1 MTILQHAFG
10 YANILRLFAK
20 QMKNGEKDLL
30 DFMKHGSEGYMGM
43 IMSLFW
49 RFFSRKS
56 YKGYSLL
63 LLLELDYRTELV
75 PPLK

>member
-30 DFMKHGSEGYMGM
+30 DFMKHGSEGYMNDNVTFLGDFSVENL
-43 IMSLFW
+43 IKHTVCSCCWSLII
-49 RFFSRKS
+49 
-56 YKGYSLL
+56 
-63 LLLELDYRTELV
+63 ELNWFL
-75 PPLK
+75 P

>member
-30 DFMKHGSEGYMGM
+30 DFMKHGSEGYMNDNVT
-43 IMSLFW
+43 F
-49 RFFSRKS
+49 
-56 YKGYSLL
+56 
-63 LLLELDYRTELV
+63 LEIFQ
-75 PPLK
+75 